1 MDGEE
6 QTEEDKDGAPELNEA
21 GEKVADKSENSTIVK
36 PIIVNSSEGSNLSE
50 NPFQSASNNDPPA
63 LNAET
68 PAFNNDNK

>member
-6 QTEEDKDGAPELNEA
+6 QTEEDKAVAPEANEA
-21 GEKVADKSENSTIVK
+21 GDKEADKSENTTIVQ

-50 NPFQSASNNDPPA
+50 NPFQSASNNDLPA